1 MKYLNF
7 TLAFILFFSISVYG
21 QNRVLN
27 VKVIDSHDG
36 TPLEY
41 VAIYAD
47 GKGGLTNEAGMASI
61 DVDNVQVSVRAGLV
75 GYDTWRNEV
84 RLDTLKGYL
93 TIRLEPTVSMLN
105 EVSVVSSRYERK
117 LITEVASVDII
128 KPGLLKSNNLS
139 SIEGLLDRIP
149 GIQMVDGQANIR
161 GGSGYSYG
169 AGSRVLITI
178 DDVPAMQPDA
188 GFPNWRDIPVENMAQ
203 IEILKGAGSVLY
215 GSTAMSGVINF
226 RTGWAGDKPET
237 NISTQFTGYL
247 TPKDKEKK
255 WWTGLPFESNTYI
268 VHRNN
273 IGKVGVVVGA
283 DYYHSDSYN
292 YGDYERQG
300 RIFANVRYKVNNNF
314 IIQVNTLANK
324 GDSDFFVY
332 WQDGGKNAYRGD
344 TTSYAPGEKFRY
356 LIDPVITYIGKHN
369 DEHKL
374 IGRYFSINNNSA
386 KDRNQYDKMKY
397 LEYRYRQSLKRFGI
411 ELTAGVVYT
420 GTGITAALY
429 GDTTYTS
436 LNMAGY
442 VSMDKVF
449 FKRLTFSAG
458 ARYEYNSLRSPEVVE
473 GFVIPGGK
481 TSESKPVFKFGLNYL
496 INPFA
501 SIRASFG
508 QGYRYPTV
516 AEKFIKTAVGAIR
529 VAPNPDLQSETGYTA
544 EIGIKHGLQIS
555 SWKGFVDAAVFRSD
569 YDNMMEF
576 TLRNVSKG
584 FQSYNIGDTRI
595 QGLELGIQ
603 GAGEIGDVTVTT
615 LAGYTYVDPKYRNFN
630 EIDTTKS
637 TVNYNILKY
646 RMKHSVRADLG
657 IVYRGIEV
665 GGYFQYNSKME
676 AIDRIFNFGIPGV
689 KQFRESHD
697 FGSRVFGFRVVVP
710 VIKDQLRLGIN
721 LNNAFNEEYSIRP
734 GLLEAPRNISARL
747 DWKI

>member
-1 MKYLNF
+1 MKFQNF
-7 TLAFILFFSISVYG
+7 TLALCLILSFSIFG
-21 QNRVLN
+21 QDRKLEI
-27 VKVIDSHDG
+27 KVVDNHDG
-36 TPLEY
+36 TPLEF
-41 VAIYAD
+41 VAIYAED
-47 GKGGLTNEAGMASI
+47 KGELTNSQGLATFILE
-61 DVDNVQVSVRAGLV
+61 NNPVSVRAGLV
-75 GYDTWRNEV
+75 GYETWRGEV
-84 RLDTLKGYL
+84 SLDTIKGYF
-93 TIRLEPTVSMLN
+93 TIRLQPSVSMLN

-188 GFPNWRDIPVENMAQ
+188 GFPNWRDIPVENMEQ
-203 IEILKGAGSVLY
+203 VEILKGAGSVLY

-226 RTGWAGDKPET
+226 RTAWAGSKPET

-247 TPKDKEKK
+247 SPSDKEKK
-255 WWTGLPFESNTYI
+255 WWSGLPYESNTYVI
-268 VHRNN
+268 HRNN
-273 IGKVGVVVGA
+273 FGKLGVVMGA
-283 DYYHSDSYN
+283 AYYHSDSYN
-292 YGDYERQG
+292 YGNFEHQG
-300 RIFANVRYKVNNNF
+300 RIFTNLRYKINNNL
-314 IIQVNTLANK
+314 IVQVNTLANK
-324 GDSDFFVY
+324 GESDFFVY
-332 WQDGGKNAYRGD
+332 WQDGDKNAYRGD
-344 TTSYAPGEKFRY
+344 TSSYAPGEKLRY

-369 DEHKL
+369 NEHKL

-386 KDRNQYDKMKY
+386 KDRNQYDRMNY

-420 GTGITAALY
+420 GTEIEAALY
-429 GDTTYTS
+429 GDTSYTS

-458 ARYEYNSLRSPEVVE
+458 ARYEYNALRSPEVVE

-496 INPFA
+496 LNPFA
-501 SIRASFG
+501 SVRASFG

-516 AEKFIKTAVGAIR
+516 AEKFIKTTVGAIR
-529 VAPNPDLQSETGYTA
+529 VAPNPNLQSETGYTA
-544 EIGIKHGLQIS
+544 EIGIKHGLKIS
-555 SWKGFVDAAVFRSD
+555 SWKGFIDAAFFRSD

-595 QGLELGIQ
+595 QGFELGIQ
-603 GAGEIGDVTVTT
+603 GAGDIGDVTVTT
-615 LAGYTYVDPKYRNFN
+615 YAGYTYVDPKYRNFN

-637 TVNYNILKY
+637 TVSYNILKY
-646 RMKHSVRADLG
+646 RMKHAVRADLG
-657 IVYRGIEV
+657 LVYHGIEI

-689 KQFRESHD
+689 RQFRESHD

-721 LNNAFNEEYSIRP
+721 LNNAFNQEYSIRP